1 MRTYKTLGQA
11 RRAYAMKKQLDI
23 KDKKGKAQVGDF
35 MRSRMGKARGLNM
48 KPFAMKK
55 PKANLPIPKGTYLY

>member
-11 RRAYAMKKQLDI
+11 RRAAALSKQLGL
-23 KDKKGKAQVGDF
+23 KDKKNKVQVGDF
-35 MRSRMGKARGLNM
+35 MRSRMAKARGL

-55 PKANLPIPKGTYLY
+55 PKVQMAIPKGTYLYR